1 MKGQVAAKQKSVS
14 LKRVNQPEIMGAD
27 VGVMRDMSKVLN
39 KRLTSMNDEKQDDL
53 FGILVAAKFK
63 NSPQKQKYRLKHEI
77 NKIIFNYKLQNEN
90 DFNHSE
96 RSTDRSE
103 SPSFHTEVNRSFQ
116 KAGHCYNNCKNKNI

>member
-1 MKGQVAAKQKSVS
+1 
-14 LKRVNQPEIMGAD
+14 
-27 VGVMRDMSKVLN
+27 
-39 KRLTSMNDEKQDDL
+39 MNDEKQDDL

-116 KAGHCYNNCKNKNI
+116 KARHCYNNCKNKNI